1 MAVQLARLKEKNRK
15 LKEENKKLK
24 MRSTNLDT
32 EQIIETVD
40 HLGERVQ
47 LSYKNAETAF
57 VNRINHLET
66 SASES
71 EMRFRRKIKKLQEE
85 KSNLERVISSIQ
97 NKIII
102 NKHEDETKG
111 LYNEIQELK
120 ATLVAKGTKRN
131 DDIN

>member
-120 ATLVAKGTKRN
+120 AKLVAKGTKRN

>member
-57 VNRINHLET
+57 VNRINHLQT